1 MSDNI
6 LEGFEH
12 QINEKAEDI
21 TPYYMQHVPTEYPD
35 SQAEY
40 NTLTYYEPDTDTT
53 YLLELVVIFLATL
66 IFICTIIMVVLC
78 VKLCCQNQAS
88 LGMQQLSNTV
98 PPPFIYVTPFIPQ
111 YSQAQND
118 QQNRNVINMP
128 NHHPIQSQ

>member
-1 MSDNI
+1 MSDDI

-21 TPYYMQHVPTEYPD
+21 TPYYMQHVPTEYPQLHYD
-35 SQAEY
+35 
-40 NTLTYYEPDTDTT
+40 TLTYYEPDTDTT

-66 IFICTIIMVVLC
+66 ILICTIIMVVLC

-88 LGMQQLSNTV
+88 HGMQQLSNTV

-111 YSQAQND
+111 YSQQ
-118 QQNRNVINMP
+118 P
-128 NHHPIQSQ
+128 NNSHPHHSILPNNNQ